1 MPKSF
6 SDTNVTKWQNY
17 ISTGMTEDLDFLS
30 LRFMNL
36 TVYIYLCMH
45 RNLSVSL
52 FYY

>member
-6 SDTNVTKWQNY
+6 SDTNVTKWQSQ
-17 ISTGMTEDLDFLS
+17 ISTGMTDDLDFLS
-30 LRFMNL
+30 LRFINL

-45 RNLSVSL
+45 RILFVSL